1 VTAAVSAAERKRDR
15 IALALLAAGAF
26 LYGAS
31 YLGMHNMAEIP
42 IVTVPGHMVIPKFT
56 RLWLMSLLG
65 LALFIAGSVAV
76 AWSFARHHA
85 RGKEST

>member
-1 VTAAVSAAERKRDR
+1 VTRAVSAAERRRDR
-15 IALALLAAGAF
+15 IALGLLVAGIF

-42 IVTVPGHMVIPKFT
+42 IITVPGHLVVPKFT

-65 LALFIAGSVAV
+65 LALILAGGVAM
-76 AWSFARHHA
+76 AWSFTRYHA
-85 RGKEST
+85 RRKDAI